1 MTIHWTARLR
11 DALIKCELGEMPD
24 TFADDDQESAARYLI
39 ASMTTLTSIPLGSDL
54 EVSDEEVDGD
64 VEPAPTGD
72 WVDQLIQY
80 HYGNSSYPYELMKE
94 K

>member
-11 DALIKCELGEMPD
+11 DELIKCELKEMPS
-24 TFADDDQESAARYLI
+24 TFAKDDREGVARYLI
-39 ASMTTLTSIPLGSDL
+39 ASMTALTSIPLGSDL

-72 WVDQLIQY
+72 WVDQLLQFY
-80 HYGNSSYPYELMKE
+80 YGNSAYPYELMKE
-94 K
+94 E